1 MTARHMVAYSVRQE
15 RPSDLTRFDADAQLL
30 TSRGENDW
38 SQHVA
43 ETAAET
49 GLSGTNGLFE
59 VASKTYR
66 DKARRAKASM
76 DEADYAS
83 SSDDEGPGLQQG
95 RGGTQLIRTHSVL
108 RSACTLMRPHMLP
121 PHLDSP
127 VLASQ
132 WGDRLPAVSIAS
144 SVQHARS
151 LCPGYP
157 QLHQVPPSEFCSHD
171 RYLPSMIS

>member
-1 MTARHMVAYSVRQE
+1 M
-15 RPSDLTRFDADAQLL
+15 
-30 TSRGENDW
+30 
-38 SQHVA
+38 A

-83 SSDDEGPGLQQG
+83 SSDDEGPALQQG

-108 RSACTLMRPHMLP
+108 RYVCALMRARMS
-121 PHLDSP
+121 SP
-127 VLASQ
+127 LLKPCAGLTVGRQAASC
-132 WGDRLPAVSIAS
+132 VSS
-144 SVQHARS
+144 S
-151 LCPGYP
+151 LCTTR
-157 QLHQVPPSEFCSHD
+157 LVA
-171 RYLPSMIS
+171 L